1 MKFLDQVAEDS
12 EPGVTERRFDLEV
25 EGQRVPGIVWTPTGA
40 RGPRPLLL
48 QGHGG
53 IQHKRVENILSLA
66 RRMVRNHGWA
76 VAAID
81 APAHGDRITKEQ
93 AERARERTMEAVR
106 SGRATSGR
114 PARDDQRQAM
124 AKAARSAVA
133 EWKATLD
140 ALQGLDEIDTQGP
153 VAYWGVSMG
162 TRYGVPLIASEPRIT
177 CAVLGLFGIGP
188 DPDEFSEAASRI
200 EIPLLFL
207 FQLND
212 ELMTPPSGLA
222 LFSTFGSKVK
232 TMHVNPGGHVAVPKF
247 ERDESEA
254 FYLRHIGK
262 AATPG

>member
-1 MKFLDQVAEDS
+1 MKFLDEVAEDS
-12 EPGVTERRFDLEV
+12 EAGVTERRFDLEV

-53 IQHKRVENILSLA
+53 VQHKRVENVLSLA

-81 APAHGDRITKEQ
+81 APMHGDRITKEQ
-93 AERARERTMEAVR
+93 AERARERTVEAVR
-106 SGRATSGR
+106 SGRATTGR
-114 PARDDQRQAM
+114 PPSDERRQAM
-124 AKAARSAVA
+124 EKTARSAVA

-140 ALQGLDEIDTQGP
+140 ALQGLEEIGAGGP

-162 TRYGVPLIASEPRIT
+162 TRYGVPLIASDPRIT

-212 ELMTPPSGLA
+212 ELMTPQSGLA

-232 TMHVNPGGHVAVPKF
+232 TMHINPGGHVA
-247 ERDESEA
+247 A
-254 FYLRHIGK
+254 FFTRHIPK
-262 AATPG
+262 TPAAG

>member
-1 MKFLDQVAEDS
+1 MEFLEEVS
-12 EPGVTERRFDLEV
+12 EQGVTERRFDLEV

-53 IQHKRVENILSLA
+53 IQHKRVDNILALA

-81 APAHGDRITKEQ
+81 APGHGDRVTKEE
-93 AERARERTMEAVR
+93 AERARERMMKAVR
-106 SGRATSGR
+106 ERGRSGAGATN
-114 PARDDQRQAM
+114 DDQRRAM
-124 AKAARSAVA
+124 AKASRGVVA

-140 ALQGLDEIDTQGP
+140 TLQGLDEIGAECP

-162 TRYGVPLIASEPRIT
+162 TRYGVPLIASEPRIK

-188 DPDEFSEAASRI
+188 DPDEFSEAAASI
-200 EIPLLFL
+200 EIPLVFL

-212 ELMTPPSGLA
+212 ELMTPKAGLA
-222 LFSTFGSKVK
+222 LFEKFGSKVK
-232 TMHVNPGGHVAVPKF
+232 TMHINPGSHVAVPKF
-247 ERDESEA
+247 EREESEA
-254 FYLRHIGK
+254 FYVRHVGD
-262 AATPG
+262 APAPA

>member
-1 MKFLDQVAEDS
+1 MKFLEVVEEQ
-12 EPGVTERRFDLEV
+12 GVTERRFDLEI

-40 RGPRPLLL
+40 TGPRPLLL

-81 APAHGDRITKEQ
+81 APQHGDRITKEQ
-93 AERARERTMEAVR
+93 AERARERTVEAVR
-106 SGRATSGR
+106 SGRASAGR
-114 PARDDQRQAM
+114 AMTDEQRQAM
-124 AKAARSAVA
+124 AKAARSVVG

-140 ALQGLDEIDTQGP
+140 MLQTLPEIGTDGP

-162 TRYGVPLIASEPRIT
+162 TRYGVPLIASEPRIK

-188 DPDEFSEAASRI
+188 DADEFSADAGKI

-212 ELMTPPSGLA
+212 ELMTPPAGLA
-222 LFSTFGSKVK
+222 LFSAFGSKVK
-232 TMHVNPGGHVAVPKF
+232 TMHINPGGHVAVPQF
-247 ERDESEA
+247 ERDEYEA
-254 FYLRHIGK
+254 FYLRHIG
-262 AATPG
+262 AVQAPT